1 MGQERMSGVRIA
13 GEKALIK
20 DEVKLRAGEAKKMLQ
35 VAYTVD
41 KEKPKGTYDI
51 TVNSILFE
59 TKGGNYI
66 LEPAITVPTV
76 LTRESVANEQ
86 IESSGAIVYAAD
98 RTLYIQSEKADRI
111 EIYSIIGHKLYET
124 KVQPGLTTIHT
135 TNFPQG
141 ILFIKGSSGWVKK
154 VIAN

>member
-1 MGQERMSGVRIA
+1 MSGVRIA

-41 KEKPKGTYDI
+41 AKVQIGTYDI
-51 TVNSILFE
+51 LVNSILFE

-66 LEPAITVPTV
+66 PEPAITVPAV
-76 LTRESVANEQ
+76 LICESVANEQ
-86 IESSGAIVYAAD
+86 FESSGVIVYAVD

-111 EIYSIIGHKLYET
+111 EIYSIIGNKLYET
-124 KVQPGLTTIHT
+124 EIQPGMTTINT
-135 TNFPQG
+135 TNFPKG
-141 ILFIKGSSGWVKK
+141 IYIIKGSNGWVKK
-154 VIAN
+154 LIAR